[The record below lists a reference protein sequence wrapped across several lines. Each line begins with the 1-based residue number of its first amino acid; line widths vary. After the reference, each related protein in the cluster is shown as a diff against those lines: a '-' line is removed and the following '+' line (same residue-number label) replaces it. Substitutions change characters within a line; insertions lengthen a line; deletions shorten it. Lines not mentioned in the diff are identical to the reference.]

1 MDNYYCIEY
10 CPTNNDWLQIVRNHK
25 VQQTLVISK
34 GLEDALKRYIP
45 SDAYLTVERQ
55 LLAYLPQYVLN
66 EGLALNSRTVTMVAD
81 LVTSYSPV
89 KDCGS
94 TEYRL
99 AIELQEPT
107 PNSRLVDVYQQTI
120 NRKRA
125 DYE

>member
-1 MDNYYCIEY
+1 MDNYYCIEF
-10 CPTNNDWLQIVRNHK
+10 CPTNKDWLQIVRNHK
-25 VQQTLVISK
+25 VQQTLVIAR
-34 GLEDALKRYIP
+34 GLEDALKRYVP
-45 SDAYLTVERQ
+45 SDAYLTLERV
-55 LLAYLPQYVLN
+55 LLAFLPQYVLN
-66 EGLALNSRTVTMVAD
+66 EGLALNSRNVIMISD

-120 NRKRA
+120 NRKKS